1 MRAKKSAA
9 NAAFFKS
16 QKNIRPHSAGN
27 GAFAVL
33 PKAKKRM
40 RSAVKRVGSYKKM
53 GLCSIELM
61 SSGIKSTIN
70 SIINRTLELRHVNHS
85 RQ

>member
-9 NAAFFKS
+9 NAAFFEY
-16 QKNIRPHSAGN
+16 QKPNRPHSAGN

-40 RSAVKRVGSYKKM
+40 RSAVKRVCSYKKI
-53 GLCSIELM
+53 GLCSM
-61 SSGIKSTIN
+61 N
-70 SIINRTLELRHVNHS
+70 
-85 RQ
+85 